1 MKITNNYN
9 LPRTLVALAQRD
21 EYSKGDSDY
30 SVTEIISPP
39 RIQCLRRKHRNKLK
53 SDVSDML
60 WSMMGTALHSIAEKS
75 KVKHH
80 INEER
85 LKVEI
90 QNVTLSGAIDI
101 QKISQKKV
109 EIIDYKFCGV
119 YSVQKPKPE
128 WEAQLNIYGWLVNK
142 TKGLNIESLQICAM
156 LRDWSRRN
164 SLKSVDYPEASV
176 VVIDYPVWQK
186 EKTEEYIKDRIEI
199 HQSSKFKM
207 DMGESLP
214 LCTDEE
220 RWKNPDKWAVMK
232 TGQKRA
238 IKLFDSQDD
247 AEKIK
252 NEKGGGHYVEKRIS
266 EPIRCTGNYCGV
278 SEWCTQ
284 YSKESAIS

>member
-39 RIQCLRRKHRNKLK
+39 RIQCLRRKYRNKLK

-128 WEAQLNIYGWLVNK
+128 WEAQLNIYGWLVK
-142 TKGLNIESLQICAM
+142 
-156 LRDWSRRN
+156 
-164 SLKSVDYPEASV
+164 
-176 VVIDYPVWQK
+176 
-186 EKTEEYIKDRIEI
+186 
-199 HQSSKFKM
+199 
-207 DMGESLP
+207 
-214 LCTDEE
+214 
-220 RWKNPDKWAVMK
+220 
-232 TGQKRA
+232 
-238 IKLFDSQDD
+238 
-247 AEKIK
+247 
-252 NEKGGGHYVEKRIS
+252 
-266 EPIRCTGNYCGV
+266 
-278 SEWCTQ
+278 
-284 YSKESAIS
+284 